1 MRAIPQ
7 AACSENDS
15 VDNIKGIVT
24 YSNYPGTPITSAY
37 TFTDGC
43 VDEDVSNLV
52 PIVSKSVSPANFEAL
67 EDVSVSLNSNNLFRW
82 YLNSTTLQLD
92 WENPTLQQIYN
103 GATTFAESNAVISVP
118 NANEWVYLMIN
129 TSFAVAHPIHLHG
142 HDFFI
147 MAQGVNPWD
156 GTTNSVVN
164 PPRRDTAM
172 LESNGYLLIAFEADN
187 PGAWLMHCHIGWH
200 TNEGFALQFV
210 ERESEA
216 KQLIDS
222 QALENNCA
230 SWNNYYTASHI
241 EQADAG
247 I

>member
-7 AACSENDS
+7 TACSENDS

-24 YSNYPGTPITSAY
+24 YNNHPGTPQTSAY

-43 VDEDVSNLV
+43 VDEDMGNLV
-52 PIVSKSVSPANFEAL
+52 PIVSKSVSPPSFEVV
-67 EDVSVSLNSNNLFRW
+67 EDASVSFNSDNLFRW

-103 GATTFAESNAVISVP
+103 GVTTFAESDAVITVP
-118 NANEWVYLMIN
+118 NAGEWVYLMIN
-129 TSFAVAHPIHLHG
+129 TSIPVAHPIHLHG
-142 HDFFI
+142 HDFFV
-147 MAQGVNPWD
+147 MAQGINPWD
-156 GTTNSVVN
+156 GTTNSLVN

-172 LESNGYLLIAFEADN
+172 LEGGGYLLIAFEADN

-210 ERESEA
+210 EQEKEA
-216 KQLIDS
+216 RKLIDS
-222 QALENNCA
+222 QALESNCA
-230 SWNNYYTASHI
+230 NWKNYDASSDVV
-241 EQADAG
+241 QDDSG